1 VNSGHTLFFRA
12 SASFSKDLKAKKYFN
27 TVKSFWATLLFR
39 AKILFKIWVLNNQ
52 WWAVRGGKEGSSSPT
67 IIMQC
72 AKRIRDPKYQIEYK
86 FVFSCWKGTN
96 RRATEGGGAFA
107 PPEIFKAFHSDFDIC
122 RNFQRIKM
130 KIFFL
135 IIFKKSY
142 WNFSVLL
149 VNYLLTRILRQVIW
163 SKIL

>member
-1 VNSGHTLFFRA
+1 M
-12 SASFSKDLKAKKYFN
+12 LKRCKQA
-27 TVKSFWATLLFR
+27 R
-39 AKILFKIWVLNNQ
+39 
-52 WWAVRGGKEGSSSPT
+52 
-67 IIMQC
+67 
-72 AKRIRDPKYQIEYK
+72 
-86 FVFSCWKGTN
+86 N
-96 RRATEGGGAFA
+96 RGGGAFA

-149 VNYLLTRILRQVIW
+149 VNYLLTRILRQVI
-163 SKIL
+163 